1 MEKVLSISLLF
12 VCLSTGLAGA
22 QSLSGTYTLSSQGTT
37 LTLMLDQDRQGNIT
51 GTLSSTTG
59 AQFKVAGMIQ
69 NNIGVGTCVSNQGGS
84 YFEAHP
90 QGNQLLFALIEPGP
104 NNVPDYNKVRKL
116 LFTKKE
122 GVARAPQDP
131 QMSSKRQGGPPQIPP
146 PASQGRE
153 GTPALSADEVSEPNW
168 GFTFRLPKGWK
179 VEKGP
184 EGALLGHD
192 TIAGAIWVIPHVAS
206 SIQEVQREMQQ
217 GLVEQGVRLQPSG
230 QLQPLGSNAVA
241 GIFSGTYQGQY
252 VKARGIGTFSPN
264 GGGAYII
271 AMTLP
276 NKFGSDLQTAAD
288 TLASGMRYSK
298 AERSDRAG
306 GTRGA
311 GTPSDSGNQQ
321 LMRQMAAAYYSFS
334 SAGPSSSGGTERRVV
349 LCPNGTYYSGSE
361 SGYSGGAG
369 TSGAWGSA
377 SQRSG
382 GGTWRVQ
389 GNINQGVVTMIDSSG
404 NPTEYRYERCG
415 GDCIYFGNN
424 KFAVEGP
431 ANCR

>member
-1 MEKVLSISLLF
+1 MEKVLSTALLF
-12 VCLSTGLAGA
+12 VCLSAGLAFA
-22 QSLSGTYTLSSQGTT
+22 QNLSGTYTLSSQGTT
-37 LTLMLDQDRQGNIT
+37 LTLTLSQDGQGNIT

-59 AQFKVAGMIQ
+59 AQFQVAGIIQ
-69 NNIGVGTCVSNQGGS
+69 DNVGVGTCVSAQGGS

-104 NNVPDYNKVRKL
+104 NNMPDYNKVRKL

-131 QMSSKRQGGPPQIPP
+131 QPSSRWQGGSSQTPP
-146 PASQGRE
+146 PASQGRR
-153 GTPALSADEVSEPNW
+153 GAPVPAADEVSEPSW
-168 GFTFRLPKGWK
+168 GFKFSLPKGWK

-184 EGALLGHD
+184 GGALLGHN
-192 TIAGAIWVIPHVAS
+192 TVAGAIWVIPHTAS
-206 SIQEVQREMQQ
+206 SLQQVQAQMQQ
-217 GLVEQGVRLQPSG
+217 GLVEQDVQLQPSSA
-230 QLQPLGSNAVA
+230 LQSLGSNAVA
-241 GIFSGTYQGQY
+241 GTFSGIYQGQQ
-252 VKARGIGTFSPN
+252 VKARGIGTLSPN

-271 AMTLP
+271 AMTSP
-276 NKFGSDLQTAAD
+276 NRLGWELQGAAD
-288 TLASGMRYSK
+288 GIASSMRYFS
-298 AERSDRAG
+298 AQQSAG
-306 GTRGA
+306 TGGIGGA
-311 GTPSDSGNQQ
+311 GSGGQQ
-321 LMRQMAAAYYSFS
+321 LMRQMAATYYSFS
-334 SAGPSSSGGTERRVV
+334 SAGPASSGGTERRVI
-349 LCPNGTYYSGSE
+349 LCPDGTYHSGSE

-382 GGTWRVQ
+382 RGTWRVQ

>member
-1 MEKVLSISLLF
+1 MEKVLSIVLLF
-12 VCLSTGLAGA
+12 ICLSTGLAAA
-22 QSLSGTYTLSSQGTT
+22 QSLSGTYTLSAQGTT

-104 NNVPDYNKVRKL
+104 NNTPDYNKVRKL

-122 GVARAPQDP
+122 GVARVPQDP
-131 QMSSKRQGGPPQIPP
+131 QTSSKQQGVPTQPPP
-146 PASQGRE
+146 PAVQGRE
-153 GTPALSADEVSEPNW
+153 GTPALSAGEISEPNW
-168 GFTFRLPKGWK
+168 GFAFRPPKGWK

-184 EGALLGHD
+184 EGAILGHD
-192 TIAGAIWVIPHVAS
+192 TIAGAIWVYPHAAS
-206 SIQEVQREMQQ
+206 SLQEVRTGMQQ
-217 GLVEQGVRLQPSG
+217 GLVEQDIRLQPSS
-230 QLQPLGSNAVA
+230 QLQSLGSSAIA
-241 GIFSGTYQGQY
+241 GIYSGSYRGQN
-252 VKARGIGTFSPN
+252 VKARGIGTFSPD

-271 AMTLP
+271 AMTVP

-288 TLASGMRYSK
+288 IIASSMRYFK
-298 AERSDRAG
+298 AEGSARAG
-306 GTRGA
+306 GTGGA
-311 GTPSDSGNQQ
+311 GTPSDSGSQQ
-321 LMRQMAAAYYSFS
+321 LMRQMAASYYSFS

-369 TSGAWGSA
+369 TAGAWGSA

-382 GGTWRVQ
+382 RGTWRVQ
-389 GNINQGVVTMIDSSG
+389 GNINQGVVTMTDSSG
-404 NPTEYRYERCG
+404 NRTEYRYERCG

-424 KFAVEGP
+424 KFAIEGP